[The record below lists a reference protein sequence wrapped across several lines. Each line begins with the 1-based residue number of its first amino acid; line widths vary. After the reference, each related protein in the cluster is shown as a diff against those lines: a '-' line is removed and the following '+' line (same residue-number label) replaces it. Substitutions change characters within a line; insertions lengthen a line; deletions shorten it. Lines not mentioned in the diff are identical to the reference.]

1 MDLLLLSLVSF
12 VVTFTLTPLH
22 IRIFKGMGVVG
33 RDRHKLTRP
42 EIPEMGGIAI
52 YLGILCSFLY
62 IIVSDDVKVA
72 PYVLASITIVFIIG
86 VIDDVFALRQRMKLA
101 LLTVSALPLL
111 LYNSGTLDLAMI
123 EISFGVLYA
132 ICVIIGMAA
141 SSNLTNILEGFNGES
156 IGLGVISTGF
166 LILDAHILENETMMW
181 ILVPVFFSLLA
192 FLFFNKYPAKVFPGD
207 TGTLMIGGAI
217 GISVIIGGN
226 VVLGIIVLI
235 PQIMEFIIKSRV
247 RFQGV
252 KYGPTKVDENGY
264 LSPPPYLSIANM
276 FTSKFRLKEYSLVL
290 VIWALGALFGII
302 SLLIT
307 LFVL

>member
-1 MDLLLLSLVSF
+1 
-12 VVTFTLTPLH
+12 
-22 IRIFKGMGVVG
+22 
-33 RDRHKLTRP
+33 
-42 EIPEMGGIAI
+42 
-52 YLGILCSFLY
+52 
-62 IIVSDDVKVA
+62 
-72 PYVLASITIVFIIG
+72 VFIIG

-264 LSPPPYLSIANM
+264 LSPPPYLSVANM